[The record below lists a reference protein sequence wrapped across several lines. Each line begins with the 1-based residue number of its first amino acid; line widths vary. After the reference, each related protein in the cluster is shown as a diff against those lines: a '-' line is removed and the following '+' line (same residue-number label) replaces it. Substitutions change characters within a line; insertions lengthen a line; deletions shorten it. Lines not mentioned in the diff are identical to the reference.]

1 MIKTLYYETFYFYYC
16 HYAVGRAGSGG
27 AEQTTLQERI
37 DRWKSDME
45 EFQQRRAPERKAQR
59 ILDTLSWKQAGAA
72 VDKRSFVIEAD
83 AVTFKNGVRL
93 MVNSMTNFIAVDG
106 DRGVV
111 QISPSNFV
119 NGPNGVGG
127 VTVDGSISGYEVTTD
142 RKGNV
147 RISMNVTGAVI
158 NATVDITLYPGSD
171 QAYVVVSPNFNSRT
185 IRIEGTI
192 VPYAHSRVIEGMS
205 I

>member
-1 MIKTLYYETFYFYYC
+1 MKRFISIIAIMLSAGL
-16 HYAVGRAGSGG
+16 AVVA
-27 AEQTTLQERI
+27 QNKTTLQERI

>member
-1 MIKTLYYETFYFYYC
+1 MKRFIPIIAIMLSAGL
-16 HYAVGRAGSGG
+16 AVVA
-27 AEQTTLQERI
+27 QNKTTLQERI

>member
-1 MIKTLYYETFYFYYC
+1 MLSAGL
-16 HYAVGRAGSGG
+16 AVVA
-27 AEQTTLQERI
+27 QNKTTLQERI

-72 VDKRSFVIEAD
+72 VDKRLFVIEAD

>member
-1 MIKTLYYETFYFYYC
+1 MKRFISIIAIMLSAGL
-16 HYAVGRAGSGG
+16 AVVA
-27 AEQTTLQERI
+27 QNKTTLQERI

-59 ILDTLSWKQAGAA
+59 ILDTLSWKQTGAA

>member
-1 MIKTLYYETFYFYYC
+1 MKRFISIIAIMLSAGL
-16 HYAVGRAGSGG
+16 AVVA
-27 AEQTTLQERI
+27 QNKTTLQERI

-119 NGPNGVGG
+119 DGPNGVGG

>member
-1 MIKTLYYETFYFYYC
+1 MLSAGL
-16 HYAVGRAGSGG
+16 AVVA
-27 AEQTTLQERI
+27 QNKTTLQERI

-59 ILDTLSWKQAGAA
+59 ILDTLSWKQTGAA

>member
-1 MIKTLYYETFYFYYC
+1 MKRFISIIAIMLSAGL
-16 HYAVGRAGSGG
+16 AVVA
-27 AEQTTLQERI
+27 QNKTTLQERI

-45 EFQQRRAPERKAQR
+45 EFQQRRATERKAQR
-59 ILDTLSWKQAGAA
+59 ILDTLSWKQTGAA

>member
-1 MIKTLYYETFYFYYC
+1 MKRFISIIAIMLSAGL
-16 HYAVGRAGSGG
+16 AVVA
-27 AEQTTLQERI
+27 QNKTTLQERI

-192 VPYAHSRVIEGMS
+192 VPYAHSRVIKGMS

>member
-1 MIKTLYYETFYFYYC
+1 MLSAGL
-16 HYAVGRAGSGG
+16 AVVA
-27 AEQTTLQERI
+27 QNKTTLQERI

-127 VTVDGSISGYEVTTD
+127 VTVDGSIYGYEVTTD

>member
-1 MIKTLYYETFYFYYC
+1 MKRFISIIAIMLSAGL
-16 HYAVGRAGSGG
+16 AVVA
-27 AEQTTLQERI
+27 QNKTTLQERI

-45 EFQQRRAPERKAQR
+45 EFQQRRTPERKAQR

>member
-1 MIKTLYYETFYFYYC
+1 MKRFISIIAIMLSAGL
-16 HYAVGRAGSGG
+16 AVVA
-27 AEQTTLQERI
+27 QNKTTLQERI

-59 ILDTLSWKQAGAA
+59 ILDTLSWEQAGAA